1 MFFLSAS
8 MDDAPSPLSL
18 PSKPNKL
25 WRDSVRGWELRR
37 GGLELNWELGHR
49 FIDIESLDGSDQPLF
64 PFPR

>member
-37 GGLELNWELGHR
+37 GGTATELGIGAPFHR
-49 FIDIESLDGSDQPLF
+49 H
-64 PFPR
+64 